1 MADLYDKLGT
11 EEGSG
16 PDLYDQLGAGE
27 PPTQA
32 APQEPDL
39 YDQLGADSPGLVAG
53 DQVAPGETV
62 RRQAFD
68 KPLAESGLPLTGQF
82 LHTLGDPLGFIRSQP
97 EAPGPGQVG
106 FDRWLALQTAGRQ
119 GATPL
124 ATQVG
129 ENRAMEMVTGTA
141 QFGANVLAGGA
152 AVAAGILTWPFMGS
166 VLLGR
171 EVGEGAGH
179 WAMRAKFGAGSEATD
194 NDPALR
200 ANISEEDWDP
210 AKHGYSSKA
219 AIQKSLRKGA
229 HSRDAWMQRINER
242 TVAAGRAM
250 VYGLSPAIA
259 SAAMAEK
266 GDKWDAFANAFYQ
279 FPVESLLGPAMLLK
293 PTMRIGGKK
302 LPVKVRAGDD
312 FVQVESVAGEPLH
325 YKKHARKAFYGLV
338 NIPERDVKLNPWLH
352 KSFHHTPDWAKPV
365 LWDLP
370 DAVTEMRHSF
380 RDSFARHPDG
390 DAIRT
395 LADEYASPEVI
406 DGFRQKVD
414 ELTEQNEVPLT
425 DPQKEA
431 ILFGMLEK
439 NLHRNKKG
447 EIVVP
452 GDDSVQLK
460 KEYDS
465 VVGDPGAGSRPSDMV
480 ARQRLGESMK
490 KAGLSDEDI
499 ALNLAYIQRIVPDA
513 VENLLPEQAQEYLQV
528 IRSLPAIKE
537 IVDGP
542 ATGRSLAP
550 SPEVLRKQKHEYI
563 RQLRDWQQRKSEQPL
578 SFDEF
583 EAQRPEV
590 EGYNYHGSPD
600 GDLDFID
607 PYAHTREWKKGTGF
621 YSTESRKVVEGY
633 AAGRTRKGKPG
644 EGRVNYVE
652 LNPDAKI
659 LDMELPPDMEMW
671 NQIAK
676 NMDVE
681 PVRGVD
687 GPIKTN
693 FDAYKELVAGIRERF
708 PEGGAPSAA
717 VEALVDYGYHA
728 TSHMEGLKSGN
739 LHRVTIVIDD
749 AGARIVPLKEAHARY
764 VKQHPEVQPL
774 GEPPTPPAERVATP
788 ESQKYAV
795 PELANE
801 GAAEVAERFLWAADS
816 RKVDA
821 WIKKNEVVRGPKWA
835 KDIRKKIRKIAMPR
849 SKFRNAA
856 DVYNNVN
863 EGITGMM
870 TREEGAT
877 LVAGAM
883 KGLAQKMKHDTN
895 WVAYAFS
902 ETVTKGKYTHVP
914 MKSVHP
920 ITEKLPRILAK
931 MDEANVAAGKR
942 SYELPVSEHGA
953 LLYTQPMK
961 LFIKGAK
968 QIENA
973 AGGSEAAVAAQ
984 ARLLGI
990 IRSHPTVRFISDA
1003 KTPALAR
1010 WVSREM
1016 SNPQSDLYRFYEP
1029 YRLQQ
1034 EALVETLGQHPL
1046 TILQNYDAY
1055 LSRSWSD
1062 MTTKWAAI
1070 QRDLGAEVFG
1080 IPMKQTSSRHK
1091 RQRTDAEAAG
1101 ALLEK
1106 VEAAE
1111 NLRQKRT
1118 REAKELTGDEQS
1130 AFIAQHAA
1138 DLSGFTTHQT
1148 VKWTLDNSQWL
1159 LENMNYFKQLESYL
1173 DSSGMISLEPK
1184 TGWVRF
1190 LTTKDVTPQAAAA
1203 NVDPYNFMFGPM
1215 AGKYVPPSIA
1225 KAFRG
1230 LREQYKSVGPLLGM
1244 WKLLHTGFNLPG
1256 YHVRNEL
1263 GDLLNL
1269 ASRSGYTP
1277 THKAWRTARTRS
1289 NSLVDRLH
1297 DHGKI
1302 DGTTA
1307 KLISDGLLQQPG
1319 VDATPMVTGD
1329 AMTHAGAL
1337 GSHVLDQ
1344 TLRGVSQD
1352 ATGAMKTTT
1361 MLQRFYDL
1369 GTVGKGAWEKWGV
1382 PVRLRGNK
1390 KGIKLGKAYREAVDA
1405 AKAEWY
1411 AREGYPVAMSGSAG
1425 IREFTR
1431 QLADTAVIRWTVKR
1445 ENQRRAQAYFIAK
1458 DGLGLKHSEAVQW
1471 ALDTLH
1477 DYGDKPAAMTRLQT
1491 NALSKFIV
1499 PPFLT
1504 YGYKQAN
1511 FTMRMMLHRPEHY
1524 MMKLMVDGMNA
1535 YDVTRTAQEDG
1546 GDKHFLAGHQFAA
1559 LTTFGSNRLLMGS
1572 GRDIAQMFHA
1582 AGGGGKWLRAFK
1594 GYDKHG
1600 NMHELTMTLPLRDI
1614 ANLNTVLH
1622 DIQPDDDVLRRVAR
1636 MNPFTDAFFVFMNPS
1651 SLYSPAQGSGVAPS
1665 NPSTSVRAYRALG
1678 YLAKM
1683 FVPVDSWQ
1691 RSGPLTALPGG
1702 AAYEAARGLS
1712 QGAIQTRGKRNLP
1725 VHPVEAFT
1733 RILTPGMGISAVD
1746 QANMWYRTVQS
1757 INAKKRRMAME
1768 SRRQLNKLNPLE
1780 EDQALELRQGEINLR
1795 YAMHMKALEMNL
1807 ALTGDRKMHKHMRA
1821 LKKDW
1826 LRASSEVKKRGF
1838 ISPLEVG
1845 TPESKSIL
1853 KSMID
1858 TAYNVFTNTPEGN
1871 E

>member
-1 MADLYDKLGT
+1 
-11 EEGSG
+11 
-16 PDLYDQLGAGE
+16 
-27 PPTQA
+27 
-32 APQEPDL
+32 
-39 YDQLGADSPGLVAG
+39 
-53 DQVAPGETV
+53 
-62 RRQAFD
+62 
-68 KPLAESGLPLTGQF
+68 
-82 LHTLGDPLGFIRSQP
+82 
-97 EAPGPGQVG
+97 
-106 FDRWLALQTAGRQ
+106 
-119 GATPL
+119 
-124 ATQVG
+124 
-129 ENRAMEMVTGTA
+129 
-141 QFGANVLAGGA
+141 
-152 AVAAGILTWPFMGS
+152 
-166 VLLGR
+166 
-171 EVGEGAGH
+171 
-179 WAMRAKFGAGSEATD
+179 
-194 NDPALR
+194 
-200 ANISEEDWDP
+200 
-210 AKHGYSSKA
+210 
-219 AIQKSLRKGA
+219 
-229 HSRDAWMQRINER
+229 
-242 TVAAGRAM
+242 
-250 VYGLSPAIA
+250 
-259 SAAMAEK
+259 
-266 GDKWDAFANAFYQ
+266 
-279 FPVESLLGPAMLLK
+279 
-293 PTMRIGGKK
+293 
-302 LPVKVRAGDD
+302 
-312 FVQVESVAGEPLH
+312 
-325 YKKHARKAFYGLV
+325 
-338 NIPERDVKLNPWLH
+338 
-352 KSFHHTPDWAKPV
+352 
-365 LWDLP
+365 
-370 DAVTEMRHSF
+370 
-380 RDSFARHPDG
+380 
-390 DAIRT
+390 
-395 LADEYASPEVI
+395 
-406 DGFRQKVD
+406 
-414 ELTEQNEVPLT
+414 
-425 DPQKEA
+425 
-431 ILFGMLEK
+431 
-439 NLHRNKKG
+439 
-447 EIVVP
+447 
-452 GDDSVQLK
+452 
-460 KEYDS
+460 
-465 VVGDPGAGSRPSDMV
+465 
-480 ARQRLGESMK
+480 
-490 KAGLSDEDI
+490 
-499 ALNLAYIQRIVPDA
+499 
-513 VENLLPEQAQEYLQV
+513 
-528 IRSLPAIKE
+528 
-537 IVDGP
+537 
-542 ATGRSLAP
+542 
-550 SPEVLRKQKHEYI
+550 
-563 RQLRDWQQRKSEQPL
+563 
-578 SFDEF
+578 
-583 EAQRPEV
+583 
-590 EGYNYHGSPD
+590 
-600 GDLDFID
+600 
-607 PYAHTREWKKGTGF
+607 
-621 YSTESRKVVEGY
+621 
-633 AAGRTRKGKPG
+633 
-644 EGRVNYVE
+644 
-652 LNPDAKI
+652 
-659 LDMELPPDMEMW
+659 
-671 NQIAK
+671 
-676 NMDVE
+676 
-681 PVRGVD
+681 
-687 GPIKTN
+687 
-693 FDAYKELVAGIRERF
+693 
-708 PEGGAPSAA
+708 
-717 VEALVDYGYHA
+717 
-728 TSHMEGLKSGN
+728 
-739 LHRVTIVIDD
+739 
-749 AGARIVPLKEAHARY
+749 
-764 VKQHPEVQPL
+764 
-774 GEPPTPPAERVATP
+774 
-788 ESQKYAV
+788 
-795 PELANE
+795 
-801 GAAEVAERFLWAADS
+801 
-816 RKVDA
+816 
-821 WIKKNEVVRGPKWA
+821 
-835 KDIRKKIRKIAMPR
+835 
-849 SKFRNAA
+849 
-856 DVYNNVN
+856 
-863 EGITGMM
+863 
-870 TREEGAT
+870 
-877 LVAGAM
+877 
-883 KGLAQKMKHDTN
+883 
-895 WVAYAFS
+895 
-902 ETVTKGKYTHVP
+902 
-914 MKSVHP
+914 
-920 ITEKLPRILAK
+920 
-931 MDEANVAAGKR
+931 
-942 SYELPVSEHGA
+942 
-953 LLYTQPMK
+953 
-961 LFIKGAK
+961 
-968 QIENA
+968 
-973 AGGSEAAVAAQ
+973 
-984 ARLLGI
+984 
-990 IRSHPTVRFISDA
+990 
-1003 KTPALAR
+1003 
-1010 WVSREM
+1010 
-1016 SNPQSDLYRFYEP
+1016 
-1029 YRLQQ
+1029 
-1034 EALVETLGQHPL
+1034 
-1046 TILQNYDAY
+1046 
-1055 LSRSWSD
+1055 
-1062 MTTKWAAI
+1062 
-1070 QRDLGAEVFG
+1070 
-1080 IPMKQTSSRHK
+1080 
-1091 RQRTDAEAAG
+1091 
-1101 ALLEK
+1101 
-1106 VEAAE
+1106 
-1111 NLRQKRT
+1111 
-1118 REAKELTGDEQS
+1118 
-1130 AFIAQHAA
+1130 
-1138 DLSGFTTHQT
+1138 
-1148 VKWTLDNSQWL
+1148 
-1159 LENMNYFKQLESYL
+1159 
-1173 DSSGMISLEPK
+1173 
-1184 TGWVRF
+1184 
-1190 LTTKDVTPQAAAA
+1190 
-1203 NVDPYNFMFGPM
+1203 M

-1277 THKAWRTARTRS
+1277 AHKVWRSGRSKS

-1297 DHGKI
+1297 DQGKI
-1302 DGTTA
+1302 DGLTTH
-1307 KLISDGLLQQPG
+1307 LISDGLLQQPG